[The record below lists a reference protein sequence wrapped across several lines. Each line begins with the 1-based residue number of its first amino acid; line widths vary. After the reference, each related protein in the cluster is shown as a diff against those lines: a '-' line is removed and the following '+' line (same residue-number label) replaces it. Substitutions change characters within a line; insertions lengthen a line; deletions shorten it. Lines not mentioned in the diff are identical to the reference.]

1 MRRVAFLL
9 TGTGALV
16 AGLTPALPQNLTT
29 YGTPGLID
37 MPTAEDLPDGN
48 LAGTT
53 SLFRNTN
60 RNTVTFQL
68 LPRVYGS
75 FRYAYMGDFKPGG
88 VGRLYDRSFDVQFM
102 LQEETATRP
111 AVALGLRDIT
121 GTGVYSSEYLVAT
134 KTFAD
139 RLSLSGGIGWGRLAG
154 RGGFTNPL
162 AIFGNRFKTRPSGI
176 NNPGGQFNT
185 GKWFR
190 GDAALFGG
198 VEYRYSD
205 RLSFLAEYSSDI
217 YSRETAN
224 FGFKVNS
231 PINLGVSYRFR
242 NGAALSG
249 YYLYGS
255 TFGVQLSYSFDPRKP
270 AAPGGQGRAAPALL
284 PVDRVA
290 LASWNLPD
298 RPADAPSA
306 RDVLRA
312 RLDEQGL
319 LLTGYEV
326 RGNRATVEIENRR
339 YPANA
344 QAVGRA
350 ARAMAN
356 TLDPSVGEF
365 VVILQK
371 QGVPITSVT
380 IRRSDLYKYE
390 NQVDGAWRS
399 YSGARIDDG
408 LPGLRGGTLDG
419 VYPRFGY
426 RFGPFVQFSFF
437 DPDNPLRYEVGAD
450 LQGDYA
456 IRPGL
461 VMSGLLRLPVFGNLA
476 DTRRVSDSV
485 LPHVRSDWPRYA
497 RESDLRVNHLTAEYI
512 WRPSSNTFA
521 RVTAGYL
528 EEMYGG
534 VSAEMLWYPV
544 GSRLALG
551 GEINYARQR
560 NFDMKFGFQDYDV
573 VTGHASLYYELPG
586 DFRAQI
592 DAGRYLAGD
601 WGATFSLD
609 REFNN
614 GFKVGAFFTLTD
626 VSATD
631 FGEGSFDKG
640 IRFEVPL
647 SWFTRKPSRTRLKQT
662 IRPILRDG
670 GARLNVRNRLYEYTR
685 EERANGLQAKWGRFF
700 R

>member
-16 AGLTPALPQNLTT
+16 AGLTPALPQNLST

-37 MPTAEDLPDGN
+37 MPTAQDLPDGN
-48 LAGTT
+48 LAGTAT
-53 SLFRNTN
+53 LFRNSN

-75 FRYAYMGDFKPGG
+75 FRYSYLGDFKPGG

-102 LQEETATRP
+102 LQEETETRP
-111 AVALGLRDIT
+111 AVAIGLRDIT
-121 GTGVYSSEYLVAT
+121 GTGVYSGEYLVAT

-139 RLSLSGGIGWGRLAG
+139 RLSLTGGIGWGRLAG

-162 AIFGNRFKTRPSGI
+162 AIFGTRFRIRPSGI

-205 RLSFLAEYSSDI
+205 RLSFLAEYSSDV

-306 RDVLRA
+306 RDVLRV

-326 RGNRATVEIENRR
+326 RGNRATIEIENRR
-339 YPANA
+339 YQANA

-356 TLDPSVGEF
+356 TLDPSVSEF

-380 IRRSDLYKYE
+380 IRRSDLYEFE
-390 NQVDGAWRS
+390 NHVDGAWRS
-399 YSGARIDDG
+399 YSRARVDDG

-426 RFGPFVQFSFF
+426 RFGPFVQLSFF

-450 LQGDYA
+450 LQGDYT

-461 VMSGLLRLPVFGNLA
+461 ALSGLLRLPVFGNLA
-476 DTRRVSDSV
+476 DTTRVSDSV

-497 RESDLRVNHLTAEYI
+497 KESDLRINHLTAEYI

-560 NFDMKFGFQDYDV
+560 NFDMKFGFRDYDV
-573 VTGHASLYYELPG
+573 VMGHASLYYEFPG
-586 DFRAQI
+586 DFRARI

-614 GFKVGAFFTLTD
+614 GFKIGAFFTLTD

-670 GARLNVRNRLYEYTR
+670 GAQLNVRNRLYEYTR